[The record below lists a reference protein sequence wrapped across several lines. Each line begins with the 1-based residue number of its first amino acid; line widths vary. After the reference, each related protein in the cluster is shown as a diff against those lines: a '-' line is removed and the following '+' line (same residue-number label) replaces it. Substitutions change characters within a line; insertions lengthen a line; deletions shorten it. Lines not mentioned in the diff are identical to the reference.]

1 MYGADCGMPVSAR
14 RSGAEIGHLIGV
26 CIVLFLFILRRLAP
40 YVGEYSDPLAR
51 LLQGILLDLVTWF
64 MVGAIIQAVRRR
76 PTTMTIA
83 AFVIMGLR
91 IVNQLALW
99 GNLWSVIVDLVL
111 LIVLGIVG
119 FVSARASRNIDGR
132 PIPVTLAAG
141 VCTGLAVQGVDF
153 FAVTS
158 YYVMIQA
165 VGPEA
170 LVPGPWFSFGS
181 TFIFSLP
188 LVVPLSLFLISVA
201 GALLGLSG
209 VLAPHSSGARG
220 RLVVGSLIA
229 ACACVAF
236 CALPAA
242 LNPEITEF
250 SPAPMP
256 IPALVLVILLLLG
269 LTLPVLTSGRQW
281 FEAQKR
287 AKERSGRKRAQQAR
301 ADLRVRAARRLKRVA
316 GAYLSPLAPH
326 PSCPEVAQ

>member
-1 MYGADCGMPVSAR
+1 MYGADYGMPVSAR

-40 YVGEYSDPLAR
+40 YMGEYSDPLAR

-83 AFVIMGLR
+83 ALVIMGLR

-99 GNLWSVIVDLVL
+99 GNLLGVIVDLVL
-111 LIVLGIVG
+111 FLVLGIVG
-119 FVSARASRNIDGR
+119 FVSTRANRNIDGR

-158 YYVMIQA
+158 YYVMIQT

-170 LVPGPWFSFGS
+170 LVPGPWLSFGS

-209 VLAPHSSGARG
+209 VL
-220 RLVVGSLIA
+220 
-229 ACACVAF
+229 
-236 CALPAA
+236 
-242 LNPEITEF
+242 
-250 SPAPMP
+250 
-256 IPALVLVILLLLG
+256 
-269 LTLPVLTSGRQW
+269 
-281 FEAQKR
+281 
-287 AKERSGRKRAQQAR
+287 
-301 ADLRVRAARRLKRVA
+301 
-316 GAYLSPLAPH
+316 
-326 PSCPEVAQ
+326 